1 MSELNSPH
9 SENDL
14 FVDYEERFVIFNRYV
29 DSTAS
34 IDLYIAFRQGS
45 RWGLPRRLDDIDV
58 DRGGPS
64 LWELSPSVTPD
75 GQYFVFA
82 RGGTIMQVDRGAVI
96 YEDELPGVGR
106 RRRSAQAEDRSK

>member
-64 LWELSPSVTPD
+64 L
-75 GQYFVFA
+75 
-82 RGGTIMQVDRGAVI
+82 
-96 YEDELPGVGR
+96 
-106 RRRSAQAEDRSK
+106 